1 MSSLPVIFSDE
12 GQQLDDLLSNDPWL
26 SELPADFGP
35 FFSHDV
41 ESNVKIEAEPD
52 FDDISMGSDD
62 SHLNVTN
69 SKQSSKKHKK
79 RKLNPDSM
87 LIAAATESTLKSL
100 QIDPNSAEGKRKK
113 RQIRNRMSAQFH
125 RDRKNGYIKKLEE
138 EISEKCAEIAKLKD
152 TITILMME
160 NASLQTQISNVSYR
174 CPVQDS
180 NVASLNN
187 PGMIS
192 PSKVST
198 DNDDSDSCSLPV
210 HSNSSLLQ
218 SSSIGSDEESTAT
231 MPTPPRI
238 GSSSVINFLPS
249 SRGMSVVN
257 RSLTIVSA
265 ICMVAV
271 CFLNSVQSGDYYS
284 ATTTSRRLTEIDSSM
299 YVDVEP
305 QQPILVAAVDIES
318 ISVPSARKDENNS
331 TFSSVSPFNTSLFL
345 APDKIVSEAKPNTK
359 KHLSTS
365 KGRYLRANSNKDTG
379 FNRTLGSSNETDRG
393 DQPIYTSTDARTFP
407 SKNMAVLMRASNSV
421 SKYDNPFGSLF
432 GWPVNAFDFPVL
444 SYSSVVMSEGHVLL
458 DPALALSHNPLSLSS
473 SRQRPD
479 AVSTASMDTY
489 KPLPYK
495 PLPQIPVMSLPL
507 TMYDASTKGKPSVV
521 AVETESKSMT
531 TVPSQELVAFEGK
544 KPWPIVDSESTRDDS
559 GLLAELNLVTIRLP
573 ASAVKV
579 GKTWV
584 DSEDST
590 VESIMNVLNLTDE
603 DSNVQ
608 NNNTT
613 NTKSGGR
620 GPYAVSHT
628 SLEINC
634 IILGAKLLHHT
645 TSSPSSSTAV

>member
-1 MSSLPVIFSDE
+1 
-12 GQQLDDLLSNDPWL
+12 
-26 SELPADFGP
+26 
-35 FFSHDV
+35 
-41 ESNVKIEAEPD
+41 
-52 FDDISMGSDD
+52 MGSED
-62 SHLNVTN
+62 SHTN
-69 SKQSSKKHKK
+69 IKQSSQKHKK

-152 TITILMME
+152 TISILMME

-174 CPVQDS
+174 CPV

-192 PSKVST
+192 PSKTST

-210 HSNSSLLQ
+210 HSNSNLLQ
-218 SSSIGSDEESTAT
+218 SSSDEESSITAT
-231 MPTPPRI
+231 IPAPPRT
-238 GSSSVINFLPS
+238 GSSSGITFLPS
-249 SRGMSVVN
+249 SRGLGVVN
-257 RSLTIVSA
+257 RSLTVVSA
-265 ICMVAV
+265 ICMAVV

-284 ATTTSRRLTEIDSSM
+284 STATSRRLVEIDSSM
-299 YVDVEP
+299 YVALEP
-305 QQPILVAAVDIES
+305 QQPLLVSAIDNESVSAAS
-318 ISVPSARKDENNS
+318 TRSDENQS
-331 TFSSVSPFNTSLFL
+331 DLASVSPYNTSLFL
-345 APDKIVSEAKPNTK
+345 APGNSVDELKPNA
-359 KHLSTS
+359 KHLWTS
-365 KGRYLRANSNKDTG
+365 KGNKGRYLRANSNKDMG
-379 FNRTLGSSNETDRG
+379 FNQTLGALNETDRS
-393 DQPIYTSTDARTFP
+393 DQPLYTASDARTFP
-407 SKNMAVLMRASNSV
+407 SKNMALLMRAPNSV
-421 SKYDNPFGSLF
+421 SKYDNPFGTLF

-458 DPALALSHNPLSLSS
+458 DPALALSHQPLSLSS
-473 SRQRPD
+473 PRQRPD

-507 TMYDASTKGKPSVV
+507 AMYDAGTNGKPTVV
-521 AVETESKSMT
+521 AVESESKSMT

-544 KPWPIVDSESTRDDS
+544 KPWPFREVVDSESSRDDS
-559 GLLAELNLVTIRLP
+559 GASTSPTQHQQTQQQQQQQKQQFLAQLLAELNLVTIRLP

-608 NNNTT
+608 NNSTANA
-613 NTKSGGR
+613 KSNER

-645 TSSPSSSTAV
+645 SSSSSSSTAV